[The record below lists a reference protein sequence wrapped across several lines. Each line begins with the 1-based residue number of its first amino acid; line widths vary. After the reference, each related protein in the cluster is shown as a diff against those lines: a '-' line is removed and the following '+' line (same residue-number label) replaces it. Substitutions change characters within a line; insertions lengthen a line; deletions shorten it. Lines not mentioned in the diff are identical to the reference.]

1 MGSIFPRKPVVQEPA
16 AVPPLASSPPP
27 AVPAKPLDM
36 DLARQLDPE
45 LVKPKKTPEGRLSA
59 NQWKA
64 AELHWRE
71 CRSFTEVAERAGV
84 SPSAVSKRAA
94 KDHWVE
100 NLGRASVTDIRQ
112 SQAAIVAR
120 VNEQVA
126 RLQPED
132 REALVAA
139 LRADHVRLAAEL
151 KATAL
156 EAIGRLGVDRVT
168 DALRLLDLS
177 VSIEQGLMGDKA
189 NDHRSLT
196 LVLQQQREKFAAKP
210 KIKVSEGEP

>member
-1 MGSIFPRKPVVQEPA
+1 MAFFDGIKV
-16 AVPPLASSPPP
+16 P
-27 AVPAKPLDM
+27 AVPAKPPVDM

-45 LVKPKKTPEGRLSA
+45 LTKPKKVREGRLTA
-59 NQWKA
+59 TQWKA

-71 CRSFTEVAERAGV
+71 CRSFTEVAARLNTSV
-84 SPSAVSKRAA
+84 SNVSRRAA
-94 KDHWVE
+94 REDWPARMSRDGAA
-100 NLGRASVTDIRQ
+100 NLRE

-139 LRADHVRLAAEL
+139 LRADHVKLAAEL

-156 EAIGRLGVDRVT
+156 DAISRIGVDRVV
-168 DALRLLDLS
+168 DAIRLLDLG
-177 VSIEQGLMGDKA
+177 VSIEQNLLGDKA
-189 NDHRSLT
+189 HDHRSLT
-196 LVLQQQREKFAAKP
+196 LVLQQQREKFAP
-210 KIKVSEGEP
+210 KIKVTEGEG

>member
-1 MGSIFPRKPVVQEPA
+1 MGLFDGLK
-16 AVPPLASSPPP
+16 
-27 AVPAKPLDM
+27 AVPAGQPAPVPKPLDM
-36 DLARQLDPE
+36 DLARQLDPA
-45 LVKPKKTPEGRLSA
+45 LAKPKKTPEGRLSA

-71 CRSFTEVAERAGV
+71 CRSFTEVAARLGV
-84 SPSAVSKRAA
+84 TPSAVARTAKKR
-94 KDHWVE
+94 KWVE
-100 NLGRASVTDIRQ
+100 NLGRASVNDMRE

-151 KATAL
+151 KATAMD
-156 EAIGRLGVDRVT
+156 AIGRLGIDRVA
-168 DALRLLDLS
+168 DALRLLDLG
-177 VSIEQGLMGDKA
+177 VSIEQSLMGDKA

-196 LVLQQQREKFAAKP
+196 LVLQQQREKFAVKP
-210 KIKVSEGEP
+210 KIKVTEGGEA